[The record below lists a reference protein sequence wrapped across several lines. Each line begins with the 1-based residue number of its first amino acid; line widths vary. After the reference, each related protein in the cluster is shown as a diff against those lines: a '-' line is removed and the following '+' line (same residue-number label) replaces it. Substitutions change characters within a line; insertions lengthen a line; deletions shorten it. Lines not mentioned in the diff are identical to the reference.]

1 MKNISATQ
9 KGLVTGLLIIALSA
23 IVYKISGTFENSV
36 RLGAYALY
44 AAGILW
50 TLYDFNRRSP
60 VEEQSFRNYFAQ
72 GFKCFIVVTL
82 LMVCA
87 TWLFLKFNESF
98 RNEMVNVMYEE
109 LKRNPD
115 FTKSDID
122 KHIANYR
129 QLILPAYTMSTIFAY
144 LGVGALITVM
154 GTVFFKY
161 IKK

>member
-1 MKNISATQ
+1 MLQSATQ
-9 KGLVTGLLIIALSA
+9 KGLLTGILIIVLSA
-23 IVYKISGTFENSV
+23 VVYILAGNFDNSI
-36 RLGAYALY
+36 RLGAYAIY

-50 TLYDFNRRSP
+50 TLYAFHALP
-60 VEEQSFRNYFAQ
+60 PEETEKSFRHYFSQ

-87 TWLFLKFNESF
+87 TWLFLKFNDGF
-98 RNEMVNVMYEE
+98 RQQMVDAMYTE
-109 LKRNPD
+109 LKANPD
-115 FTKSDID
+115 YTPADVE

-129 QLILPAYTMSTIFAY
+129 NIILPAFTMSTIFAY
-144 LGVGALITVM
+144 LGVGTLITVL